1 MGRTITDE
9 HRPGAEQAQHPVYIP
24 SKEKLDV
31 PISGL
36 RAYVCLKH
44 RSASVAMNNQSGI
57 YTPNSKCCSPSGFY
71 EKAFRVYRLVDV
83 RSVCKGERA
92 VQGTGLRTCLAPAL
106 FAVFYVVNS
115 AVKICFSFADGLRI
129 KTMWHKAPG
138 CSVNA
143 FSAGTLQTTRRGFN
157 GQFQWTN
164 VFVLMG

>member
-9 HRPGAEQAQHPVYIP
+9 HRPGAKQAQHPVHIP

-31 PISGL
+31 PVSGM

-57 YTPNSKCCSPSGFY
+57 YAQNSKWRSPFGLH
-71 EKAFRVYRLVDV
+71 EKAFRVYRLVNV
-83 RSVCKGERA
+83 RGV
-92 VQGTGLRTCLAPAL
+92 CLASAL
-106 FAVFYVVNS
+106 FAVFHLVNS
-115 AVKICFSFADGLRI
+115 VAKICFSFTRLRI

-138 CSVNA
+138 CGVNA
-143 FSAGTLQTTRRGFN
+143 SPAGTMHSKRWGFN

-164 VFVLMG
+164 VFV